1 MIQAPDDTSREK
13 EVYRLLNR
21 IILLAGCVLCVLII
35 LAHRYQWGVC
45 GLRTLY
51 GSECILCGCTRDFF
65 ALLNGGASFLNPCS
79 NVILGFLFLQLCFRS
94 MMSLFC
100 VVRCVWIADAIVSG
114 GFLLGFE
121 IANFKVIY
129 DAIH

>member
-1 MIQAPDDTSREK
+1 MIQVPEDAFREK

-51 GSECILCGCTRDFF
+51 VRECILCGCTRDFF
-65 ALLNGGASFLNPCS
+65 ALLNGNTSFLNPCS
-79 NVILGFLFLQLCFRS
+79 IVIFGFLFLQLCFRT
-94 MMSLFC
+94 MMSLFR
-100 VVRCVWIADAIVSG
+100 VVRCVWIADAIVTG

-121 IANFKVIY
+121 IANFKVIC
-129 DAIH
+129 DAIQ